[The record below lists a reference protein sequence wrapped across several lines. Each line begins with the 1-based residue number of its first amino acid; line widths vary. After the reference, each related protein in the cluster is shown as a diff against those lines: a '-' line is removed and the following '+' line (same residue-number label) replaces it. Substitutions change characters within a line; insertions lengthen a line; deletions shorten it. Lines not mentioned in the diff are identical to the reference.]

1 MISFVN
7 FEKIK
12 KKINEI
18 MGDNERREE
27 DEGYL
32 KIDKIGEGTYGVVYK
47 AKWEKLRFITPTLS
61 AFEILID

>member
-47 AKWEKLRFITPTLS
+47 A
-61 AFEILID
+61 